1 MQPESL
7 QGIWTKMA
15 ADREPLIRR
24 AEEYAKLTLPK
35 LMPPDGYD
43 KADTDLVH
51 DYQSIGAQAVNN
63 LANKMMLA
71 MFAPT
76 RPFFRIS
83 LTPAVKKV
91 LAAQGIKEADLLPRL
106 GEEERSAVRRLDGL
120 GQRPKLYAAM
130 RHLIAIGN
138 CLLIKENDS
147 LRVMS
152 LRYYCVKRN
161 IKGDLKRLITCEL
174 VCFNELDPDVQA
186 QLRTLAAYKN
196 KQDEKVSMYK
206 MYDLSEDGKGYS
218 VRQAVDGEE
227 LPEKF
232 RGKYK
237 LADMPAIP
245 LAWDLADEHDYG
257 TGLVEEY
264 LNDFRALSAISEAT
278 VDGGVL
284 ATEWRWLVNPS
295 GQTTAEDLN
304 KSKNG
309 DAIPGSPTD
318 IAPTK
323 GGDATAV
330 RVALEIDQHWERRI
344 AQGFLMTANVIRD
357 AERVTAEEI
366 RKVAQEL
373 ESSLGG
379 VYSALASQIQRPIAL
394 WLLKGI
400 GSDLAGTG
408 MELSIVTGLDA
419 LSRSGDLDSFALAL
433 SYLAQFANMPEDLQ
447 QRFDYN
453 TVVAFVGNGVGIDLT
468 SMMKSQEQ
476 YEADQAAAAE
486 RRVAEQS
493 ATAAGTTAGALA
505 AENGEI

>member
-1 MQPESL
+1 MNPESL
-7 QGIWTKMA
+7 QGIWNQMA
-15 ADREPLIRR
+15 SDRSPIIRR

-71 MFAPT
+71 MFAPS

-83 LTPAVKKV
+83 PTPEVKNA

-106 GEEERSAVRRLDGL
+106 GEEERNAVRRLDSL
-120 GQRPKLYAAM
+120 GQRPKLYAVM

-138 CLLIKENDS
+138 CLLVKEADS

-152 LRYYCVKRN
+152 LRYYCVKRD
-161 IKGDLKRLITCEL
+161 IRGRVKRLITCEN
-174 VCFNELDPDVQA
+174 VCFNELDQEVQT
-186 QLRTLAAYKN
+186 QLRTKAAYKN

-206 MYDLSEDGKGYS
+206 LYDLTEDGKGYT
-218 VRQAVDGEE
+218 VRQAVDAEE

-232 RGKYK
+232 KGRFS
-237 LADMPAIP
+237 LADMPMLP
-245 LAWDLADEHDYG
+245 LTWDLADEHDYG

-295 GQTTAEDLN
+295 GQTTADDLN

-309 DAIPGSPTD
+309 DAIPGSISD

-323 GGDATAV
+323 GGDAQAV
-330 RVALEIDQHWERRI
+330 RVALEIDQHWERRV

-366 RKVAQEL
+366 RRVAQEL

-379 VYSALASQIQRPIAL
+379 VYSALASQIQRPIAN
-394 WLLKGI
+394 WLLKGA
-400 GSDLAGTG
+400 GSDLTGTG
-408 MELSIVTGLDA
+408 MELAIVTGLDA
-419 LSRSGDLDSFALAL
+419 LSRSGDLDSFDLAL
-433 SYLAQFANMPEDLQ
+433 SYLAKFSAMPEDLQ
-447 QRFDYN
+447 MRFDYP
-453 TVVAFVGNGVGIDLT
+453 TVVAFVGNGVGIDLAA
-468 SMMKSQEQ
+468 MMKTKDQ
-476 YEADQAAAAE
+476 YEADLAAAAE

-493 ATAAGTTAGALA
+493 ATAAGNAIGATA
-505 AENGEI
+505 AE